1 MRNDY
6 EPNYL
11 AHSKGPW
18 KNHIYTA
25 KKFINGKWR
34 YIYGAASNT
43 MSKAKAKAK
52 RTGANLKNKV
62 YAAPYLAKAY
72 KTKARFAVKDA
83 AKATERAINKVT
95 GTTKSQRRA
104 KVRVAKRNINNAI
117 NRGVNAI
124 NKMAKRTGAN
134 LKNKAYAAPYLAKA
148 YKDKAGFAVKDAKKA
163 INKKVTSYK
172 NKRLAKAAIK
182 NYGKASGMSAQMK
195 VDKKA
200 RKQRERLNER
210 NLRAARKKLKQQRK
224 KNPNYG
230 RSYTYTDSNGKRKT
244 KVGYGKKSR
253 RWTNNMRRIKDIHSV
268 STGSYT

>member
-18 KNHIYTA
+18 KDHIYTA

-34 YIYGAASNT
+34 YIYGVASNT
-43 MSKAKAKAK
+43 MSKAKAK
-52 RTGANLKNKV
+52 
-62 YAAPYLAKAY
+62 
-72 KTKARFAVKDA
+72 
-83 AKATERAINKVT
+83 
-95 GTTKSQRRA
+95 
-104 KVRVAKRNINNAI
+104 
-117 NRGVNAI
+117 
-124 NKMAKRTGAN
+124 AKRTGAN

-148 YKDKAGFAVKDAKKA
+148 YKTKARFAVKDAKKA
-163 INKKVTSYK
+163 ISKKVTSYK
-172 NKRLAKAAIK
+172 NKRLANKAIK

-195 VDKKA
+195 ADKKA